1 MKQNL
6 RYLCYDTLGCS
17 FSPKPCRTTLNRC
30 SGLSQ
35 CVVHVSIDNFAE
47 KDITCVSRGKEKFL
61 MVSIDQVKE
70 YSRIEADEQTI
81 NTLIMSAS
89 SFFKS
94 KGITYDKLNDADDI
108 AKLDLAI
115 LMLVDH
121 WYNNR
126 GVTTEKV
133 LRQIPMGIQS
143 IIFTLQLKCKQE

>member
-1 MKQNL
+1 
-6 RYLCYDTLGCS
+6 
-17 FSPKPCRTTLNRC
+17 
-30 SGLSQ
+30 
-35 CVVHVSIDNFAE
+35 
-47 KDITCVSRGKEKFL
+47 

-94 KGITYDKLNDADDI
+94 KGITYDKLTDADDI
-108 AKLDLAI
+108 ANLDLAI

-126 GVTTEKV
+126 GVTTDKN

-143 IIFTLQLKCKQE
+143 IIFALQLKCKQE